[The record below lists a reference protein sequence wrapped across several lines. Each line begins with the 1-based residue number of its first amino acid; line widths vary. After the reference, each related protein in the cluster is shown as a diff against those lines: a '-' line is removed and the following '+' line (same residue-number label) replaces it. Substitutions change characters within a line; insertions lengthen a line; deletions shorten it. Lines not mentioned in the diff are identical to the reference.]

1 MMFTPDN
8 ESPDPSGPSASR
20 PGGSSRTSDHQY
32 QPPGR
37 SAPSQTSDL
46 GPRTSDS
53 SPLILHLDVD
63 AFFAS
68 VEQLLIPALRGRPVI
83 VGNGVIASCS
93 YEARQFGLHA
103 GMPLHQARRLCPRAE
118 VLDGSYQVY
127 RCFAE
132 HVWEVTRRYVTA
144 LETFLDEAYG
154 DATGIAER
162 FGGPRKMGLRLQREV
177 RQEVGLPVSIG
188 LGRNR
193 MLAKIGSNSAKPGGV
208 VYVAPGQ
215 EKQFLAPLPV
225 EKLLGVGPKTARQL
239 KDMSIHTVGELAEVP
254 RTFLRALL
262 GYRGDLIHS
271 RANGEDRHL
280 VRSDVLPKSISRET
294 TFHAPIAD
302 DEHIRGML
310 FYLLQRAARTAR
322 DDDLLAGRVELG
334 MRYDDWKGVNSARTL
349 SNATD
354 SEETLFET
362 VCDLLRRLH
371 TRRVS
376 LRHVRVVLSK
386 LTPACQHSP
395 LLEHEKRRQEKR
407 LHSAVDSIRDRWGHA
422 AVISGK
428 AIELLGTL
436 EQNDHGFVLR
446 TPSLTK

>member
-1 MMFTPDN
+1 TP
-8 ESPDPSGPSASR
+8 
-20 PGGSSRTSDHQY
+20 
-32 QPPGR
+32 
-37 SAPSQTSDL
+37 PSQQAHEREASPL
-46 GPRTSDS
+46 SSIPLS

-68 VEQLLIPALRGRPVI
+68 VEQLMIPALRDRPVI

-93 YEARQFGLHA
+93 YEARRFGLHA
-103 GMPLHQARRLCPRAE
+103 GMPLHQARRLCPHAE
-118 VLDGSYQVY
+118 VLNGNYQVY
-127 RCFAE
+127 RCFGE

-162 FGGPRKMGLRLQREV
+162 FGGPREMGLRLQREV
-177 RQEVGLPVSIG
+177 RQEVGLPVSVG

-193 MLAKIGSNSAKPGGV
+193 MLAKIGSSSAKPGGV
-208 VYVAPGQ
+208 AYVAPGQ
-215 EKQFLAPLPV
+215 EKRFLAPLPV
-225 EKLLGVGPKTARQL
+225 EKLLGVGPKTARRL
-239 KDMSIHTVGELAEVP
+239 KDMSIHTVGQLAEVP
-254 RTFLRALL
+254 RTFLRSLL

-302 DEHIRGML
+302 HEQIRGML
-310 FYLLQRAARTAR
+310 FYLLQRGARAAR
-322 DDDLLAGRVELG
+322 DDGLLAGRVELA
-334 MRYDDWKGVNSARTL
+334 MRYDDWKAVNSARTL
-349 SNATD
+349 PDATD

-362 VCDLLRRLH
+362 VCGLLERIH

-376 LRHVRVVLSK
+376 VRHVRVVLSK
-386 LTPACQHSP
+386 LTPAREHAP

-407 LHSAVDSIRDRWGHA
+407 LHSAVDGIRDRWGHG

-428 AIELLGTL
+428 AIELLGKL